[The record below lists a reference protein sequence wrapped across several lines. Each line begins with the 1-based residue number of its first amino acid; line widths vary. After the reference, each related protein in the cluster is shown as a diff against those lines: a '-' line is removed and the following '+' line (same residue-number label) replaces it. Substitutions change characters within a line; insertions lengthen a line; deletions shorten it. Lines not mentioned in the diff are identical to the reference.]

1 MRACSHIAER
11 SLSYAKDNA
20 SEHNESLLSHCRAQL
35 ILCKDNAS
43 ERNESLLLHCRAQ
56 LILCKNKQNISY
68 AEIISHK
75 NNRTTTLC
83 KQLLK
88 NN

>member
-1 MRACSHIAER
+1 MRTCSHIAER
-11 SLSYAKDNA
+11 SLSYA
-20 SEHNESLLSHCRAQL
+20 
-35 ILCKDNAS
+35 KDNAS

>member
-1 MRACSHIAER
+1 M
-11 SLSYAKDNA
+11 YKDNA
-20 SEHNESLLSHCRAQL
+20 SECNSKAGRRSLTRLDTAEPQL

-43 ERNESLLLHCRAQ
+43 ERKESLLFISRAQ

>member
-1 MRACSHIAER
+1 MVHKKNV
-11 SLSYAKDNA
+11 SYVTVNAKA
-20 SEHNESLLSHCRAQL
+20 HN

-43 ERNESLLLHCRAQ
+43 ERKESLLFISRAQ

>member
-1 MRACSHIAER
+1 MRACSLFPER

-20 SEHNESLLSHCRAQL
+20 SE
-35 ILCKDNAS
+35 
-43 ERNESLLLHCRAQ
+43 RNESLLFISRAQ